1 MPICN
6 RCDFSENTHF
16 HQTARFGER
25 EKETKRKRKRKRKR
39 EGENE
44 NEKER
49 ERKREYN
56 NSNFAG
62 DSSFTYKS
70 PYFSYAHT
78 CIEKSFSR
86 NKRGVLRDDTLLEE
100 RSAGITGRHTLRFSP
115 FSLSL
120 STAILPSH
128 FFSALS
134 PSPKHSLSMF
144 CPIALILYM
153 LIVHYF
159 SLSSSFLLLP
169 KIPYRFSGNF
179 L

>member
-120 STAILPSH
+120 SPLL
-128 FFSALS
+128 FSLLIFSLLYPPPPNTLSLCFALS
-134 PSPKHSLSMF
+134 L
-144 CPIALILYM
+144 LYY
-153 LIVHYF
+153 IC
-159 SLSSSFLLLP
+159 
-169 KIPYRFSGNF
+169 
-179 L
+179 